1 MKNDNNEVIHRKSKI
16 DIFYIIL
23 LNSYLVIDEQSID
36 PICKLINNYKE
47 MKTVLNRL
55 DTFSENTSKI
65 NITKF
70 IYFNLNNIHKILYKN
85 EEFITIKN
93 DKKKISFSVYFYL
106 ILLIE
111 YEKDLVNYKYSI
123 DFIRDLNTLNKNNN
137 NEVLKQFV
145 ISKIIIILID
155 NYRQIDSKEDY
166 NEEELKVMEDENNG
180 IINKNKNLIKNLN
193 IVLNDDI
200 TEIKDM
206 YAEIIISLIQNN
218 ISDEY
223 FILNIINQLEL
234 ENISITKT
242 ILDKLNSNFDNIKNF
257 KNDYLILGVNDLLCD
272 KKINFY
278 YILLKF
284 IYKNSIYI
292 YQIPFLLKTR
302 KVLLE
307 ALKTNKNKL
316 ISLKGNNEKIEYIL
330 RKLFDSEFYYQKYLN
345 YKLKGGLNYYNDS
358 NEIIPNNRNRNTNI
372 VSNNNNNVYNALNKN
387 INSEEKEDHNNQII
401 IRAVKSE
408 TNNEKLEIS
417 SNSIFSQVDIFSSIS
432 LQNENSDNII
442 EIDEK
447 EDSNQNDDRDIN
459 DKLNINISNIEYIK
473 DKFLDLLPFKKEK
486 DKHIILKVSKIIA
499 INNPKLEL
507 IKELDNGFYIIE
519 GIDNTLILCD
529 SCFNILIK
537 IDRFEDSIKNVY
549 ESSFPGKKSEEIQ
562 IICLSKETYSII
574 INTQTKEIR
583 QIFKNLE
590 LKNINSFLKISS
602 ENYLFCSENG
612 CFISNDPFN
621 FNSREE
627 DYTFL
632 NNNSYKGIIK
642 INESIVAMAS
652 NSCVKN
658 GVDELIFCNVATK
671 KIFYEIK
678 GYPIT
683 FSNNCF
689 SLMQTEKNN
698 KILLCSCKQYDS
710 SQKNGILYLK
720 IDTKK
725 FENGEKIREYFYN
738 TGSFQVLCFCPLFV
752 TENNQIK
759 NSDYF
764 FVGGYE
770 NAQQKGMIK
779 LFKIKYSENENSID
793 IQDIII
799 ENGEESISFTK
810 RISCIIQSKK
820 TGDIVITSFDGNV
833 YLCNSSNLKNFLQ
846 NKKFR

>member
-123 DFIRDLNTLNKNNN
+123 DFIRDINTLNKNNN

-166 NEEELKVMEDENNG
+166 NEEELKVMEAENNG

-242 ILDKLNSNFDNIKNF
+242 ILDKLNSKFDNIKNF

-307 ALKTNKNKL
+307 ALKTNKKNL

-330 RKLFDSEFYYQKYLN
+330 RILFDSEFYYQKYLN
-345 YKLKGGLNYYNDS
+345 YKLKGSLNYYNDS

-459 DKLNINISNIEYIK
+459 DKLNI
-473 DKFLDLLPFKKEK
+473 
-486 DKHIILKVSKIIA
+486 KHIILKVSKIIA

-642 INESIVAMAS
+642 INERIVAMAS

-658 GVDELIFCNVATK
+658 GVDELIFFNVATK

-689 SLMQTEKNN
+689 SLMQTEKDN
-698 KILLCSCKQYDS
+698 KILLCACKQYDS

-770 NAQQKGMIK
+770 KAQQKGMIK
-779 LFKIKYSENENSID
+779 LFKIKYSENENSLD

-833 YLCNSSNLKNFLQ
+833 YLCNS
-846 NKKFR
+846 

>member
-1 MKNDNNEVIHRKSKI
+1 MKNNNNGSIQRKSKI
-16 DIFYIIL
+16 DFICTIL
-23 LNSYLVIDEQSID
+23 LISDLVIDEKSID
-36 PICKLINNYKE
+36 PICKLINSYKE
-47 MKTVLNRL
+47 IETALIYIDTVRKAL
-55 DTFSENTSKI
+55 DTSSENNSKL

-85 EEFITIKN
+85 EEFITIKT
-93 DKKKISFSVYFYL
+93 DWEMKSFSFYFYL

-123 DFIRDLNTLNKNNN
+123 DFIREINTLNKNNN
-137 NEVLKQFV
+137 NKILKQFV

-166 NEEELKVMEDENNG
+166 NEKELKAIEDENNG

-257 KNDYLILGVNDLLCD
+257 KNDYLILGVHDLLCD

-358 NEIIPNNRNRNTNI
+358 NEKIPNNRNRNTNI

-387 INSEEKEDHNNQII
+387 INSEEKEDHNNQLII

-417 SNSIFSQVDIFSSIS
+417 SNSIVSQEDIFSSIS
-432 LQNENSDNII
+432 LQNKNSDNMI
-442 EIDEK
+442 ELVEK

-459 DKLNINISNIEYIK
+459 DKLNN
-473 DKFLDLLPFKKEK
+473 
-486 DKHIILKVSKIIA
+486 KHIILKVSKIIA
-499 INNPKLEL
+499 TNNPKLEL

-537 IDRFEDSIKNVY
+537 INRFEDSIKNIY

-562 IICLSKETYSII
+562 IICSSKETYSII
-574 INTQTKEIR
+574 INTQTKKIR

-678 GYPIT
+678 GYPII

-725 FENGEKIREYFYN
+725 FEKGEKIREYFYN

-799 ENGEESISFTK
+799 KKKKKSISFTK

-846 NKKFR
+846 NKKYR